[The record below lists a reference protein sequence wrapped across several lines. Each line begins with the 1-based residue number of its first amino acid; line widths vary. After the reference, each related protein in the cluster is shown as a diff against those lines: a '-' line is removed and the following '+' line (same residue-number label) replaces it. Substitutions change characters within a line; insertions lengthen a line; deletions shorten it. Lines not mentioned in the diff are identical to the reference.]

1 MTDGS
6 LPLTEPGES
15 TLHTSDAFRVLD
27 VSRMTAWLAAYPL
40 VTLVSADDGR
50 HPRTSVAPLIL
61 RTASDGLGLFSH
73 LDRRNPQ
80 AAHAIAG
87 RPFLAVA
94 QGPRSYV
101 SPAWFPRRP
110 AAPTYLHI
118 TVHVQCVPEVIE
130 TPEAEQVLLDT
141 FAAFERERDGWE
153 FDGGAR
159 YLSGMSK
166 GITAFEL
173 HVRGIEA
180 ACKLSQNRDAAEQ
193 EAIAARLEQSD
204 ASDDRAIAAMIR
216 EALGTEATARA
227 TD

>member
-1 MTDGS
+1 MTEAT
-6 LPLTEPGES
+6 LPLAPPGES

-27 VSRMTAWLAAYPL
+27 VWRMTAWLAAYPL

-50 HPRTSVAPLIL
+50 HPRSSVAPLIL
-61 RTASDGLGLFSH
+61 RTAPNQVRLFSH

-87 RPFLAVA
+87 RPFLVVA

-101 SPAWFPRRP
+101 SPGWFPRRP

-130 TPEAEQVLLDT
+130 AADAEQVLLDT
-141 FAAFERERDGWE
+141 VAALERKRDRWE

-159 YLSGMSK
+159 YLAGMSK

-180 ACKLSQNRDAAEQ
+180 ACKLSQKRDVTEQ

-204 ASDDRAIAAMIR
+204 MSDDRAIAALIR
-216 EALGTEATARA
+216 EALGAEAIARA
-227 TD
+227 GD

>member
-80 AAHAIAG
+80 GGARHGWTSIPGRRARAALVCLAGVVPSETSRADLSAHHCPRSVRPTGHRDAGSGTSAPGHGRRIRKRAG
-87 RPFLAVA
+87 RLGV
-94 QGPRSYV
+94 
-101 SPAWFPRRP
+101 RR
-110 AAPTYLHI
+110 
-118 TVHVQCVPEVIE
+118 C
-130 TPEAEQVLLDT
+130 
-141 FAAFERERDGWE
+141 
-153 FDGGAR
+153 AR

-166 GITAFEL
+166 GIAAFEL

-180 ACKLSQNRDAAEQ
+180 ACKLSQDRDGGEQ
-193 EAIAARLEQSD
+193 EAIAARLEQSEV
-204 ASDDRAIAAMIR
+204 SDDRAIAAMIR

>member
-1 MTDGS
+1 MTEAR
-6 LPLTEPGES
+6 LPLSGPEES

-40 VTLVSADDGR
+40 VSLVSADDGR
-50 HPRTSVAPLIL
+50 HARSSVAPLIL
-61 RTASDGLGLFSH
+61 RTEANQLRLFSH

-80 AAHAIAG
+80 AAHATAG
-87 RPFLAVA
+87 RPFLVIA

-118 TVHVQCVPEVIE
+118 TVHVQCVPEVIAAQD
-130 TPEAEQVLLDT
+130 AEGVLLDT
-141 FAAFERERDGWE
+141 VAAFEKERDGWE
-153 FDGGAR
+153 FDGGER

-180 ACKLSQNRDAAEQ
+180 ACKLSQNRDAEEQ
-193 EAIAARLEQSD
+193 AAIAARLEQSD
-204 ASDDRAIAAMIR
+204 MSDDKAIAALIR
-216 EALGTEATARA
+216 RSLS
-227 TD
+227 TDVPAGGGN

>member
-80 AAHAIAG
+80 AAHAMAG
-87 RPFLAVA
+87 RPFLVVA

-110 AAPTYLHI
+110 AAPT
-118 TVHVQCVPEVIE
+118 
-130 TPEAEQVLLDT
+130 
-141 FAAFERERDGWE
+141 
-153 FDGGAR
+153 
-159 YLSGMSK
+159 LSAHHCPRS
-166 GITAFEL
+166 
-173 HVRGIEA
+173 VRPTGH
-180 ACKLSQNRDAAEQ
+180 RDAGSGTSAPGHGRRIRKRAGRLGVRRWRSLPLRDEQ
-193 EAIAARLEQSD
+193 RHRGVRTPRPRHRGCVQAQPES
-204 ASDDRAIAAMIR
+204 
-216 EALGTEATARA
+216 
-227 TD
+227 